1 MAELLDELLAR
12 CGEGDRDAI
21 ATLVR
26 RFRSYAMTFA
36 LRLTG
41 DHHLAED
48 AVQEA
53 FVVAFDRIGD
63 LREPA
68 AFPGWLRQ
76 IVRTH
81 ALRARRRHDASPDAP
96 RARVAADTPAPDAE
110 GYERRRIVAEA
121 VAALPP
127 RAREAAAL
135 YYLYALD
142 HRQVAEVLGVPAGTV
157 KRRLH
162 DARRH
167 LRDGLAG
174 HLPL

>member
-26 RFRSYAMTFA
+26 RFRSFAMTFA

-53 FVVAFDRIGD
+53 FVVALNRLRD

-81 ALRARRRHDASPDAP
+81 ALRARRRHDAAPEAP
-96 RARVAADTPAPDAE
+96 RERAAAVAAPDAE
-110 GYERRRIVAEA
+110 SDERRRIVTEA

-127 RAREAAAL
+127 RARETAAL

-142 HRQVAEVLGVPAGTV
+142 HRQVADLLGVPAGTV

-167 LRDGLAG
+167 LRDGLSG